1 MISASEQAPA
11 ILAWLRARE
20 DLLAD
25 LALALTACESPTDDV
40 QALEAIAELVREE
53 LESLDYKC
61 CAYRPAA
68 SGARHMIAAPR
79 GCRWERYQLMVGHL
93 DTVWPIGTLA
103 SMPAKRSAGSVWGPG
118 VFDMKGGIAQML
130 FALRALK
137 CLELR
142 PTIAPVLFLNTD
154 EETGSCE
161 SWPHLRGLAKD
172 AQRAFILEPAVG
184 SRGALKTARMGVGYF
199 NIEVHGIGAHSGLD
213 PQRGV
218 SAVHELANLV
228 GQILRFA
235 DPPEL
240 TINVGVIRGGT
251 RHNVTAEHAYAQLE
265 VRALRNERMP
275 VLQTRLS
282 SLKTTDRRA
291 RVSISGKWDRPALE
305 RTPGNEHLWALARGQ
320 ARALGFELEQATVG
334 GASDGNLTSTL
345 CPTLDGLGSV
355 GEGAHASSE
364 HILVEHMPAR
374 AALLAQLLLSDDVA
388 DAQRAA

>member
-1 MISASEQAPA
+1 
-11 ILAWLRARE
+11 
-20 DLLAD
+20 
-25 LALALTACESPTDDV
+25 
-40 QALEAIAELVREE
+40 
-53 LESLDYKC
+53 
-61 CAYRPAA
+61 
-68 SGARHMIAAPR
+68 
-79 GCRWERYQLMVGHL
+79 MVGHL

-137 CLELR
+137 CLELE
-142 PTIAPVLFLNTD
+142 PTIVPVLFLNTD

-161 SWPHLRGLAKD
+161 SWPHLRGLARD

-199 NIEVHGIGAHSGLD
+199 NIEVHGLGAHSGLD

-218 SAVHELANLV
+218 SAVHELTNLV

-240 TINVGVIRGGT
+240 TINVGVIHGGT

-265 VRALRNERMP
+265 VRALRNEHMP

-291 RVSISGKWDRPALE
+291 RVSISGQWDRPALE
-305 RTPGNEHLWALARGQ
+305 RTPRNEHLWALARGQ

-374 AALLAQLLLSDDVA
+374 AALLAQLLLSDNVA